1 MLGVRLWIGG
11 KNAETSPAKNPP
23 STESTP
29 QITASSRTTR
39 LVIHWKSL
47 VPTEPDRPPYS
58 TPPSEAMAA
67 DSENTSSL
75 FHVRLM
81 PSVAH
86 AAGLSDLAASRRPSA
101 ARRTATTP
109 TAATANTNAQN
120 TR

>member
-1 MLGVRLWIGG
+1 M
-11 KNAETSPAKNPP
+11 
-23 STESTP
+23 
-29 QITASSRTTR
+29 
-39 LVIHWKSL
+39 IHWKSL

-86 AAGLSDLAASRRPSA
+86 AAGLSDIAASRRPSA